1 MLFEVVMVGIEAHPV
16 IVKSAAA
23 SPETASLKV
32 SV

>member
-1 MLFEVVMVGIEAHPV
+1 MLFEVLIVGVEVHPV

-23 SPETASLKV
+23 RPETASLKV